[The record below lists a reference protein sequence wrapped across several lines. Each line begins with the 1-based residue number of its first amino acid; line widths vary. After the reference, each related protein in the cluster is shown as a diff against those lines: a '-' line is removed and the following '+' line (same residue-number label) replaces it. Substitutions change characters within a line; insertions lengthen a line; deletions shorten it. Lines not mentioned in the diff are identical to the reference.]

1 MKSTQ
6 TNIATLDEAIEAGVK
21 ITALYVSN
29 GERVK
34 FIETTNSGKVEV
46 EFQDGSNGLVDRND
60 LIDFI
65 F

>member
-34 FIETTNSGKVEV
+34 FIEITNSGKVEV